1 MRASSVRL
9 LAGLMATLAVA
20 MTGDAHA
27 DPYLDSAL
35 ALAPLSG
42 SRLVPMFLTGEDES
56 RQFVG
61 WFDRMRGEPCAFAVA
76 ADGTMRCLPTE
87 VVEARFFVD
96 GACKQRIAA
105 VVANKPGSCAHPNY
119 VVETESATCGS
130 VPRSRVHQAGV
141 PLRPAVVYAESNGVC
156 SRVPV
161 DASAMYVAVGREVPP
176 AAFVAARYTT
186 GRPALGLKTEYDAA
200 P

>member
-1 MRASSVRL
+1 MRSSSGRF
-9 LAGLMATLAVA
+9 LAWWTAAIALALS
-20 MTGDAHA
+20 GDARGE
-27 DPYLDSAL
+27 PYLDSAL
-35 ALAPLSG
+35 ALAPVSG

-61 WFDRMRGEPCAFAVA
+61 WFDRMRGEACAFGVS
-76 ADGTMRCLPTE
+76 ADGGVRCLPTE
-87 VVEARFFVD
+87 VVEARYFAD

-105 VVANKPGSCAHPNY
+105 VVTNKPGPCAHPKY

-130 VPRSRVHQAGV
+130 EVRTRVHLLGAAV
-141 PLRPAVVYAESNGVC
+141 RPAAIFTEVSGVC
-156 SRVPV
+156 SRVGI

-176 AAFVAARYTT
+176 AAFVAAKYTT
-186 GRPALGLKTEYDAA
+186 GRPALGLKTEYDGA